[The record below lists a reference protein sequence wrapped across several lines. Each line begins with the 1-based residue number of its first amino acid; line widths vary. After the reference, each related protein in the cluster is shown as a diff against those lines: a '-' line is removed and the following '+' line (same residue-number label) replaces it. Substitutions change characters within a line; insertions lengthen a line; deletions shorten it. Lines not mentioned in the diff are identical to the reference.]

1 MFGFFSFFFF
11 LLRIYKVSRSV
22 RQTYRASPCN
32 LKLHQ
37 VTLVVFQWRSVFRHI
52 YISMVLWFFQAA
64 HHTHEWMEE
73 KLQTYFRMD
82 TGCLNHNTS
91 MKNCKFS
98 LFTRSPSSYK
108 ETFFKSLTDHLNNT
122 RYQIMM
128 KCWKNDPDARPTFTE
143 LKNQLKEME
152 TLHKVRILINMK
164 GFFSRRTDWLR
175 LS

>member
-1 MFGFFSFFFF
+1 
-11 LLRIYKVSRSV
+11 
-22 RQTYRASPCN
+22 
-32 LKLHQ
+32 
-37 VTLVVFQWRSVFRHI
+37 
-52 YISMVLWFFQAA
+52 MVLWFFQAV
-64 HHTHEWMEE
+64 HLTHEWMEE

-98 LFTRSPSSYK
+98 LFTCSPSSYK
-108 ETFFKSLTDHLNNT
+108 ETFFKSLTDYLNNT

-143 LKNQLKEME
+143 LKNQLKDME
-152 TLHKVRILINMK
+152 TLHKVRIFINMK
-164 GFFSRRTDWLR
+164 VFFSRKTDWLR

>member
-1 MFGFFSFFFF
+1 
-11 LLRIYKVSRSV
+11 
-22 RQTYRASPCN
+22 
-32 LKLHQ
+32 
-37 VTLVVFQWRSVFRHI
+37 
-52 YISMVLWFFQAA
+52 MVLWFFQAV
-64 HHTHEWMEE
+64 HPTHEWMEE

-98 LFTRSPSSYK
+98 LLTRSLSSYK

-128 KCWKNDPDARPTFTE
+128 KCWENDPDARPTFTE
-143 LKNQLKEME
+143 LKNQLKDME

-164 GFFSRRTDWLR
+164 DSFHARPTGLGQLVKVFNLTAFSLDSVLICTHLCNFYKVWIVSFCYVTEASNPRKTAKKRTR
-175 LS
+175 MSQ

>member
-1 MFGFFSFFFF
+1 
-11 LLRIYKVSRSV
+11 
-22 RQTYRASPCN
+22 
-32 LKLHQ
+32 
-37 VTLVVFQWRSVFRHI
+37 
-52 YISMVLWFFQAA
+52 
-64 HHTHEWMEE
+64 MEE
-73 KLQTYFRMD
+73 KLQTYSRMD

-98 LFTRSPSSYK
+98 LFTRSPSSFV

-152 TLHKVRILINMK
+152 TLNKVRILVNMK
-164 GFFSRRTDWLR
+164 VSFHRKPSGSVSAT
-175 LS
+175 